1 MPTIKKQI
9 ASGRKCAI
17 GVVRQNSK
25 WMQINKWRA
34 FVCLLICLF
43 VCLLEVILCYFLP
56 WDASPFHEDVLQSPD
71 VNLSQSGFRHQNFDG
86 ESFSNVLLFI
96 LIYWMLIVS
105 FASHMLEA
113 TALNHP
119 QSLIVR
125 VCCLR
130 VSFNHILQNKKQR
143 TLISYM
149 AIALSIPYQVKG
161 EKPTAIFEGL

>member
-9 ASGRKCAI
+9 VSGRKCAI

-25 WMQINKWRA
+25 WMQIDKWRA
-34 FVCLLICLF
+34 FVCLF
-43 VCLLEVILCYFLP
+43 VCLIAWGNF
-56 WDASPFHEDVLQSPD
+56 VL
-71 VNLSQSGFRHQNFDG
+71 LSTMGCITISWRCFAITWRKSKSIRFPTSNFDG

-113 TALNHP
+113 TALNNL